1 MRMNI
6 FFQWLSWQFFE
17 MPQNILSAWR
27 NFLLFNLNYFSIPLL
42 IRTLFSHWR
51 RYKWSYGKGFSFSKY
66 IEVFFSN
73 LISRLIG
80 AILRTFL
87 IIIGLII
94 EIFIIFIGAFIFL
107 GWLILPILLFFG
119 IYYGCK
125 IFF

>member
-1 MRMNI
+1 MNI

-17 MPQNILSAWR
+17 MPQNVLRTWR

-42 IRTLFSHWR
+42 LRTFFSPWR
-51 RYKWSYGKGFSFSKY
+51 RYKWSYGKGFDFAKY
-66 IEVFFSN
+66 VEVFFSN
-73 LISRLIG
+73 FISRVIG

-87 IIIGLII
+87 IMSGLII
-94 EIFIIFIGAFIFL
+94 EIFIIFIGAFIL
-107 GWLILPILLFFG
+107 LAWLILPMLLIFG

>member
-1 MRMNI
+1 MNI

-17 MPQNILSAWR
+17 MPQNLLRTWR
-27 NFLLFNLNYFSIPLL
+27 NFLLFNLNYFSVPLL
-42 IRTLFSHWR
+42 VRTFFSHWR
-51 RYKWSYGKGFSFSKY
+51 RYKWSYGKGFDFAKY

-73 LISRLIG
+73 FISRVIG

-87 IIIGLII
+87 IIIGIII
-94 EIFIIFIGAFIFL
+94 EIFIIFIGAFVFL
-107 GWLILPILLFFG
+107 AWLILPMLLIFG

>member
-1 MRMNI
+1 MNTFI
-6 FFQWLSWQFFE
+6 QWLSWQFFE

-42 IRTLFSHWR
+42 LRTFFSPWR
-51 RYKWSYGKGFSFSKY
+51 KYKWSYGKGFDFAKY

-73 LISRLIG
+73 FISRVIG

-87 IIIGLII
+87 IIIGIII
-94 EIFIIFIGAFIFL
+94 EIFIIFIGAFVFL
-107 GWLILPILLFFG
+107 AWLILPMLLIFG